1 MKKFLALLTAIIA
14 TLVCFSACGS
24 CVSDNDNSS
33 SSSSGGNEPP
43 VLTKRTA
50 DGEIA
55 YIFDEY
61 EGFSY
66 DAPSVIKDGNDVIVA
81 YTTNKTQNKEDKII
95 AVKKGTFADGKFTFA
110 AQKTAIEPSQ
120 DGWDK
125 HNIDNADLVKGE
137 FLYGGESYNYLMV
150 YQANSIASEKRM
162 QIGAA
167 VSKDALSWVK
177 VGDKPLLSYDYESLG
192 DTAGLCYPSVVN
204 VNQKGGI
211 MLFYTRATSLVTE
224 TRFVEINAANLN
236 SPVFGGEI
244 CIPSSGLPLD
254 GNEWS
259 ITVNADFAYD
269 KTSDEIYMV
278 KDGFPYASNNAKKAT
293 KIEIAKIAVADLF
306 SQGAKWTTVVSI
318 IDGLDV
324 GYSRVYSA
332 EFVTDGYADT
342 DGQNLALLF
351 SSGVSASDASDES
364 YKFKNGIHYYEVPSL
379 NREDK

>member
-1 MKKFLALLTAIIA
+1 MKKFLALLTVIIA
-14 TLVCFSACGS
+14 TLICFSACGS
-24 CVSDNDNSS
+24 DNDD
-33 SSSSGGNEPP
+33 SSSSGGSEPP

-50 DGEIA
+50 GGEIA

-66 DAPSVIKDGNDVIVA
+66 DAPSVVKDGNDVIIA
-81 YTTNKTQNKEDKII
+81 YTTNKTKDKEDKVI
-95 AVKKGTFADGKFTFA
+95 AVKKGTFADGKFTFTA
-110 AQKTAIEPSQ
+110 HEIAIEPSQ
-120 DGWDK
+120 NGWDK
-125 HNIDNADLVKGE
+125 HNVDNADLVKGE
-137 FLYGGESYNYLMV
+137 FLYGGDNYNYLMV
-150 YQANSIASEKRM
+150 YQANSIESEKRM

-177 VGDKPLLSYDYESLG
+177 VGDEPLLSYDYESLG
-192 DTAGLCYPSVVN
+192 DTPGLCYPSVVN

-224 TRFVEINAANLN
+224 TRFIEINAANLN

-244 CIPSSGLPLD
+244 CIPTGGLPLD

-259 ITVNADFAYD
+259 VTVNADFAYD
-269 KTSDEIYMV
+269 KTAGEIYMV

-293 KIEIAKIAVADLF
+293 KIEIAKIAITDLF
-306 SQGAKWTTVVSI
+306 AQSAKWSTVVSV
-318 IDGLDV
+318 IDSLDV

-332 EFVTDGYADT
+332 GFITDGYAYT

-351 SSGVSASDASDES
+351 SSGVSAADASDET
-364 YKFKNGIHYYEVPSL
+364 YKFKTGIHYYEIPSL